1 MVDKAHLATD
11 ELLDKMERRL
21 RAIYTRAS
29 REIGEA
35 WKAYLQEAG
44 KEIADLQR
52 QYQEAKAANDTE
64 QARHLGKSLQKA
76 KRERTLTDKRYRE
89 LTRQTAEQL
98 AHVNETATAYI
109 NKNLPEVYAINYNAT
124 GAAFDGIGGYSFT
137 LTDADTVRNLV
148 ESDRSF
154 LPMRDLD
161 FSRDVAWNIEKMNA
175 EVLQGILQ
183 GEPIDKIADRL
194 AQVIGMNL
202 RSAVSAART
211 MVTSAENKGRQD
223 GFERAAAMGIIL
235 EREWIATSDGR
246 TRDWHRELD
255 GVTVGVDEPFEN
267 AIGKIMY
274 PGDPSADGANVWNCF
289 VGETKI
295 ASDSDVVRSYKHNYS
310 GKIISIKTACGVE
323 FSCTPNHPILTPN
336 GWVSAELLK
345 NGDNILVTFGEQ
357 NVFGGVNPD
366 IKHRFPR
373 IDAIHNFFNV
383 SGGERAVGVSVDF
396 HGDVAT
402 SNVEIVTQERLL
414 WKAFNATSGN
424 SVNKLL
430 FKLSDKTL
438 SCFGSL
444 FEHFRSICKSSL
456 GFVCRKC
463 KAFSFFRRSIS
474 HSCKHS
480 LGTIANMDS
489 VLTEYSINDLPADTV
504 IDGELLDRLS
514 CKVFL
519 DTIVNVDVS
528 VLSTHV
534 YNLQTENGYY
544 FVNSIIP
551 EDSKKVNGIFAIAKN
566 CRCTIAAKVLGFKS
580 VR

>member
-1 MVDKAHLATD
+1 MVDKAHIATD

-35 WKAYLQEAG
+35 WEKYLREAG
-44 KEIADLQR
+44 VEIADLQK

-64 QARHLGKSLQKA
+64 LARQLGKSLQKA

-109 NKNLPEVYAINYNAT
+109 NNNLPDVYAMNYNAT
-124 GAAFDGIGGYSFT
+124 GEAFNGIGGYSFT
-137 LTDADTVRNLV
+137 LTDADTIRNLV
-148 ESDRSF
+148 ESDSSF
-154 LPMRDLD
+154 LPMRELD
-161 FSRDVAWNIEKMNA
+161 FAKDVAWNIEKMNA

-202 RSAVSAART
+202 RSAISAART

-274 PGDPSADGANVWNCF
+274 PGDPSANGANVW
-289 VGETKI
+289 
-295 ASDSDVVRSYKHNYS
+295 
-310 GKIISIKTACGVE
+310 
-323 FSCTPNHPILTPN
+323 
-336 GWVSAELLK
+336 
-345 NGDNILVTFGEQ
+345 
-357 NVFGGVNPD
+357 
-366 IKHRFPR
+366 
-373 IDAIHNFFNV
+373 
-383 SGGERAVGVSVDF
+383 
-396 HGDVAT
+396 
-402 SNVEIVTQERLL
+402 
-414 WKAFNATSGN
+414 
-424 SVNKLL
+424 
-430 FKLSDKTL
+430 
-438 SCFGSL
+438 
-444 FEHFRSICKSSL
+444 
-456 GFVCRKC
+456 
-463 KAFSFFRRSIS
+463 
-474 HSCKHS
+474 
-480 LGTIANMDS
+480 
-489 VLTEYSINDLPADTV
+489 
-504 IDGELLDRLS
+504 
-514 CKVFL
+514 
-519 DTIVNVDVS
+519 
-528 VLSTHV
+528 
-534 YNLQTENGYY
+534 
-544 FVNSIIP
+544 
-551 EDSKKVNGIFAIAKN
+551 N

>member
-35 WKAYLQEAG
+35 WKAYLKEAG
-44 KEIADLQR
+44 TEIADLQR
-52 QYQEAKAANDTE
+52 QYQEAKAANDDKLTR
-64 QARHLGKSLQKA
+64 QLGKSLQKA
-76 KRERTLTDKRYRE
+76 KRERTLMDKRYRE

-98 AHVNETATAYI
+98 AHVNKTATAYI
-109 NKNLPEVYAINYNAT
+109 NNNLPEVYAMNYNAT
-124 GAAFDGIGGYSFT
+124 GEAFNGIGGYSFT

-148 ESDRSF
+148 ESDSSF

-202 RSAVSAART
+202 RSAISAART

-274 PGDPSADGANVWNCF
+274 PGDPSANGANVWNC
-289 VGETKI
+289 
-295 ASDSDVVRSYKHNYS
+295 
-310 GKIISIKTACGVE
+310 
-323 FSCTPNHPILTPN
+323 
-336 GWVSAELLK
+336 
-345 NGDNILVTFGEQ
+345 
-357 NVFGGVNPD
+357 
-366 IKHRFPR
+366 
-373 IDAIHNFFNV
+373 
-383 SGGERAVGVSVDF
+383 
-396 HGDVAT
+396 
-402 SNVEIVTQERLL
+402 
-414 WKAFNATSGN
+414 
-424 SVNKLL
+424 
-430 FKLSDKTL
+430 
-438 SCFGSL
+438 
-444 FEHFRSICKSSL
+444 
-456 GFVCRKC
+456 
-463 KAFSFFRRSIS
+463 
-474 HSCKHS
+474 
-480 LGTIANMDS
+480 
-489 VLTEYSINDLPADTV
+489 
-504 IDGELLDRLS
+504 
-514 CKVFL
+514 
-519 DTIVNVDVS
+519 
-528 VLSTHV
+528 
-534 YNLQTENGYY
+534 
-544 FVNSIIP
+544 
-551 EDSKKVNGIFAIAKN
+551 
-566 CRCTIAAKVLGFKS
+566 RCAIAAKILGFKS

>member
-35 WKAYLQEAG
+35 WKAYLKEAG
-44 KEIADLQR
+44 TEIADLQR

-64 QARHLGKSLQKA
+64 LTRQIGKSLQKA
-76 KRERTLTDKRYRE
+76 KRERTLMDKRYRE

-109 NKNLPEVYAINYNAT
+109 NNNLPEVYAMNYNAT
-124 GAAFDGIGGYSFT
+124 GEAFNGIGGYSFT

-202 RSAVSAART
+202 RSAISAART

-223 GFERAAAMGIIL
+223 GFERAAAAGIIL

-274 PGDPSADGANVWNCF
+274 PGDPSANGANVW
-289 VGETKI
+289 
-295 ASDSDVVRSYKHNYS
+295 
-310 GKIISIKTACGVE
+310 
-323 FSCTPNHPILTPN
+323 
-336 GWVSAELLK
+336 
-345 NGDNILVTFGEQ
+345 
-357 NVFGGVNPD
+357 
-366 IKHRFPR
+366 
-373 IDAIHNFFNV
+373 
-383 SGGERAVGVSVDF
+383 
-396 HGDVAT
+396 
-402 SNVEIVTQERLL
+402 
-414 WKAFNATSGN
+414 
-424 SVNKLL
+424 
-430 FKLSDKTL
+430 
-438 SCFGSL
+438 
-444 FEHFRSICKSSL
+444 
-456 GFVCRKC
+456 
-463 KAFSFFRRSIS
+463 
-474 HSCKHS
+474 
-480 LGTIANMDS
+480 
-489 VLTEYSINDLPADTV
+489 
-504 IDGELLDRLS
+504 
-514 CKVFL
+514 
-519 DTIVNVDVS
+519 
-528 VLSTHV
+528 
-534 YNLQTENGYY
+534 
-544 FVNSIIP
+544 
-551 EDSKKVNGIFAIAKN
+551 N

>member
-35 WKAYLQEAG
+35 WKAYLKEAG
-44 KEIADLQR
+44 TEIADLQK

-64 QARHLGKSLQKA
+64 LTRQLGKSLQKA
-76 KRERTLTDKRYRE
+76 KRERTLMDKRYRE

-124 GAAFDGIGGYSFT
+124 GEAFDGIGGYSFT

-274 PGDPSADGANVWNCF
+274 PGDPSANGANVWNC
-289 VGETKI
+289 
-295 ASDSDVVRSYKHNYS
+295 
-310 GKIISIKTACGVE
+310 
-323 FSCTPNHPILTPN
+323 
-336 GWVSAELLK
+336 
-345 NGDNILVTFGEQ
+345 
-357 NVFGGVNPD
+357 
-366 IKHRFPR
+366 
-373 IDAIHNFFNV
+373 
-383 SGGERAVGVSVDF
+383 
-396 HGDVAT
+396 
-402 SNVEIVTQERLL
+402 
-414 WKAFNATSGN
+414 
-424 SVNKLL
+424 
-430 FKLSDKTL
+430 
-438 SCFGSL
+438 
-444 FEHFRSICKSSL
+444 
-456 GFVCRKC
+456 
-463 KAFSFFRRSIS
+463 
-474 HSCKHS
+474 
-480 LGTIANMDS
+480 
-489 VLTEYSINDLPADTV
+489 
-504 IDGELLDRLS
+504 
-514 CKVFL
+514 
-519 DTIVNVDVS
+519 
-528 VLSTHV
+528 
-534 YNLQTENGYY
+534 
-544 FVNSIIP
+544 
-551 EDSKKVNGIFAIAKN
+551 
-566 CRCTIAAKVLGFKS
+566 RCTLAAKILGFKS

>member
-35 WKAYLQEAG
+35 WKAYLKEAG
-44 KEIADLQR
+44 TEIADLQK
-52 QYQEAKAANDTE
+52 QYQEAKAANDTDLTR
-64 QARHLGKSLQKA
+64 QLGKSLQKA

-109 NKNLPEVYAINYNAT
+109 NNNLPEVYALNYNAT
-124 GAAFDGIGGYSFT
+124 GEAFNGIGGYSFT

-161 FSRDVAWNIEKMNA
+161 FSRDIAWNIEKMNA

-183 GEPIDKIADRL
+183 GEPTDKIADRL

-202 RSAVSAART
+202 RSAISAART

-274 PGDPSADGANVWNCF
+274 PGDPSANGANVW
-289 VGETKI
+289 
-295 ASDSDVVRSYKHNYS
+295 
-310 GKIISIKTACGVE
+310 
-323 FSCTPNHPILTPN
+323 
-336 GWVSAELLK
+336 
-345 NGDNILVTFGEQ
+345 
-357 NVFGGVNPD
+357 
-366 IKHRFPR
+366 
-373 IDAIHNFFNV
+373 
-383 SGGERAVGVSVDF
+383 
-396 HGDVAT
+396 
-402 SNVEIVTQERLL
+402 
-414 WKAFNATSGN
+414 
-424 SVNKLL
+424 
-430 FKLSDKTL
+430 
-438 SCFGSL
+438 
-444 FEHFRSICKSSL
+444 
-456 GFVCRKC
+456 
-463 KAFSFFRRSIS
+463 
-474 HSCKHS
+474 
-480 LGTIANMDS
+480 
-489 VLTEYSINDLPADTV
+489 
-504 IDGELLDRLS
+504 
-514 CKVFL
+514 
-519 DTIVNVDVS
+519 
-528 VLSTHV
+528 
-534 YNLQTENGYY
+534 
-544 FVNSIIP
+544 
-551 EDSKKVNGIFAIAKN
+551 N

>member
-35 WKAYLQEAG
+35 WKAYLKEAG
-44 KEIADLQR
+44 TEIADLQR
-52 QYQEAKAANDTE
+52 QYQEAKAANDDKLTR
-64 QARHLGKSLQKA
+64 QLGKSLQKA
-76 KRERTLTDKRYRE
+76 KRERTLMDERYRE

-109 NKNLPEVYAINYNAT
+109 NNNLPEVYAMNYNAT
-124 GAAFDGIGGYSFT
+124 GEAFDGIGGYSFT

-202 RSAVSAART
+202 RSAISAART

-255 GVTVGVDEPFEN
+255 GVTVGIDEPFEN

-274 PGDPSADGANVWNCF
+274 PGDPSANGANVW
-289 VGETKI
+289 
-295 ASDSDVVRSYKHNYS
+295 
-310 GKIISIKTACGVE
+310 
-323 FSCTPNHPILTPN
+323 
-336 GWVSAELLK
+336 
-345 NGDNILVTFGEQ
+345 
-357 NVFGGVNPD
+357 
-366 IKHRFPR
+366 
-373 IDAIHNFFNV
+373 
-383 SGGERAVGVSVDF
+383 
-396 HGDVAT
+396 
-402 SNVEIVTQERLL
+402 
-414 WKAFNATSGN
+414 
-424 SVNKLL
+424 
-430 FKLSDKTL
+430 
-438 SCFGSL
+438 
-444 FEHFRSICKSSL
+444 
-456 GFVCRKC
+456 
-463 KAFSFFRRSIS
+463 
-474 HSCKHS
+474 
-480 LGTIANMDS
+480 
-489 VLTEYSINDLPADTV
+489 
-504 IDGELLDRLS
+504 
-514 CKVFL
+514 
-519 DTIVNVDVS
+519 
-528 VLSTHV
+528 
-534 YNLQTENGYY
+534 
-544 FVNSIIP
+544 
-551 EDSKKVNGIFAIAKN
+551 N
-566 CRCTIAAKVLGFKS
+566 CRCTIAAKVLGFKT

>member
-35 WKAYLQEAG
+35 WKAYLKEAG
-44 KEIADLQR
+44 MEIADLQR

-64 QARHLGKSLQKA
+64 LTRQLGKSLQKA
-76 KRERTLTDKRYRE
+76 KRERTFTDKRYRE

-109 NKNLPEVYAINYNAT
+109 NNNLPEVYAMNYNAT
-124 GAAFDGIGGYSFT
+124 GEAFNGIGGYSFT

-202 RSAVSAART
+202 RSAISAART

-274 PGDPSADGANVWNCF
+274 PGDPSANGANVW
-289 VGETKI
+289 
-295 ASDSDVVRSYKHNYS
+295 
-310 GKIISIKTACGVE
+310 
-323 FSCTPNHPILTPN
+323 
-336 GWVSAELLK
+336 
-345 NGDNILVTFGEQ
+345 
-357 NVFGGVNPD
+357 
-366 IKHRFPR
+366 
-373 IDAIHNFFNV
+373 
-383 SGGERAVGVSVDF
+383 
-396 HGDVAT
+396 
-402 SNVEIVTQERLL
+402 
-414 WKAFNATSGN
+414 
-424 SVNKLL
+424 
-430 FKLSDKTL
+430 
-438 SCFGSL
+438 
-444 FEHFRSICKSSL
+444 
-456 GFVCRKC
+456 
-463 KAFSFFRRSIS
+463 
-474 HSCKHS
+474 
-480 LGTIANMDS
+480 
-489 VLTEYSINDLPADTV
+489 
-504 IDGELLDRLS
+504 
-514 CKVFL
+514 
-519 DTIVNVDVS
+519 
-528 VLSTHV
+528 
-534 YNLQTENGYY
+534 
-544 FVNSIIP
+544 
-551 EDSKKVNGIFAIAKN
+551 N
-566 CRCTIAAKVLGFKS
+566 CRCTIAAKILGFKS

>member
-35 WKAYLQEAG
+35 WEAYLREAG
-44 KEIADLQR
+44 TEIADLQK
-52 QYQEAKAANDTE
+52 QYQEAKKANDTE
-64 QARHLGKSLQKA
+64 LTRQLGKSLQKA
-76 KRERTLTDKRYRE
+76 KRERTLTDRRYRE

-109 NKNLPEVYAINYNAT
+109 NNNLPEVYAMNYNAT
-124 GAAFDGIGGYSFT
+124 GEAFNGIGGYSFT

-161 FSRDVAWNIEKMNA
+161 FSRDIAWNIEKMNA

-202 RSAVSAART
+202 RSAISAART

-274 PGDPSADGANVWNCF
+274 PGDPSANGANVW
-289 VGETKI
+289 
-295 ASDSDVVRSYKHNYS
+295 
-310 GKIISIKTACGVE
+310 
-323 FSCTPNHPILTPN
+323 
-336 GWVSAELLK
+336 
-345 NGDNILVTFGEQ
+345 
-357 NVFGGVNPD
+357 
-366 IKHRFPR
+366 
-373 IDAIHNFFNV
+373 
-383 SGGERAVGVSVDF
+383 
-396 HGDVAT
+396 
-402 SNVEIVTQERLL
+402 
-414 WKAFNATSGN
+414 
-424 SVNKLL
+424 
-430 FKLSDKTL
+430 
-438 SCFGSL
+438 
-444 FEHFRSICKSSL
+444 
-456 GFVCRKC
+456 
-463 KAFSFFRRSIS
+463 
-474 HSCKHS
+474 
-480 LGTIANMDS
+480 
-489 VLTEYSINDLPADTV
+489 
-504 IDGELLDRLS
+504 
-514 CKVFL
+514 
-519 DTIVNVDVS
+519 
-528 VLSTHV
+528 
-534 YNLQTENGYY
+534 
-544 FVNSIIP
+544 
-551 EDSKKVNGIFAIAKN
+551 N
-566 CRCTIAAKVLGFKS
+566 CRCTIAAKILGFKS

>member
-35 WKAYLQEAG
+35 WEAYLREAG
-44 KEIADLQR
+44 TEIADLQK
-52 QYQEAKAANDTE
+52 QYQEAKKANDTE
-64 QARHLGKSLQKA
+64 LARQLGKSLQKA

-109 NKNLPEVYAINYNAT
+109 NNNLPEVYAMNYNAT
-124 GAAFDGIGGYSFT
+124 GEAFNGIGGYSFT

-148 ESDRSF
+148 EADRSF

-183 GEPIDKIADRL
+183 GESMDKIADRL

-202 RSAVSAART
+202 RSAISAART

-274 PGDPSADGANVWNCF
+274 PGDPSANGANVW
-289 VGETKI
+289 
-295 ASDSDVVRSYKHNYS
+295 
-310 GKIISIKTACGVE
+310 
-323 FSCTPNHPILTPN
+323 
-336 GWVSAELLK
+336 
-345 NGDNILVTFGEQ
+345 
-357 NVFGGVNPD
+357 
-366 IKHRFPR
+366 
-373 IDAIHNFFNV
+373 
-383 SGGERAVGVSVDF
+383 
-396 HGDVAT
+396 
-402 SNVEIVTQERLL
+402 
-414 WKAFNATSGN
+414 
-424 SVNKLL
+424 
-430 FKLSDKTL
+430 
-438 SCFGSL
+438 
-444 FEHFRSICKSSL
+444 
-456 GFVCRKC
+456 
-463 KAFSFFRRSIS
+463 
-474 HSCKHS
+474 
-480 LGTIANMDS
+480 
-489 VLTEYSINDLPADTV
+489 
-504 IDGELLDRLS
+504 
-514 CKVFL
+514 
-519 DTIVNVDVS
+519 
-528 VLSTHV
+528 
-534 YNLQTENGYY
+534 
-544 FVNSIIP
+544 
-551 EDSKKVNGIFAIAKN
+551 N
-566 CRCTIAAKVLGFKS
+566 CRCTIAAKILGFKS
-580 VR
+580 VRGK

>member
-35 WKAYLQEAG
+35 WKAYLKEAG
-44 KEIADLQR
+44 TEIADLQR

-64 QARHLGKSLQKA
+64 MTRQLSKSLQKA
-76 KRERTLTDKRYRE
+76 KRERTLMDKRYRE

-124 GAAFDGIGGYSFT
+124 GEAFNGIGGYSFT

-148 ESDRSF
+148 EADRSF

-161 FSRDVAWNIEKMNA
+161 FSRDIAWNIEKMNA

-202 RSAVSAART
+202 RSAISAART

-274 PGDPSADGANVWNCF
+274 PGDPSANGANVWNC
-289 VGETKI
+289 
-295 ASDSDVVRSYKHNYS
+295 
-310 GKIISIKTACGVE
+310 
-323 FSCTPNHPILTPN
+323 
-336 GWVSAELLK
+336 
-345 NGDNILVTFGEQ
+345 
-357 NVFGGVNPD
+357 
-366 IKHRFPR
+366 
-373 IDAIHNFFNV
+373 
-383 SGGERAVGVSVDF
+383 
-396 HGDVAT
+396 
-402 SNVEIVTQERLL
+402 
-414 WKAFNATSGN
+414 
-424 SVNKLL
+424 
-430 FKLSDKTL
+430 
-438 SCFGSL
+438 
-444 FEHFRSICKSSL
+444 
-456 GFVCRKC
+456 
-463 KAFSFFRRSIS
+463 
-474 HSCKHS
+474 
-480 LGTIANMDS
+480 
-489 VLTEYSINDLPADTV
+489 
-504 IDGELLDRLS
+504 
-514 CKVFL
+514 
-519 DTIVNVDVS
+519 
-528 VLSTHV
+528 
-534 YNLQTENGYY
+534 
-544 FVNSIIP
+544 
-551 EDSKKVNGIFAIAKN
+551 
-566 CRCTIAAKVLGFKS
+566 RCTIVAKVLGFKS

>member
-1 MVDKAHLATD
+1 MADKAHLATD

-44 KEIADLQR
+44 AEISDLQR

-64 QARHLGKSLQKA
+64 LARQLGKKLQKA
-76 KRERTLTDKRYRE
+76 KRERTLMDERYRE
-89 LTRQTAEQL
+89 LTQQTAEQL

-109 NKNLPEVYAINYNAT
+109 NNNLPEVYAINYNAT
-124 GAAFDGIGGYSFT
+124 GEAFNGIGGYSFT

-154 LPMRDLD
+154 LPMRNLD
-161 FSRDVAWNIEKMNA
+161 VSRDIAWNIEKMNA

-183 GEPIDKIADRL
+183 GESMDKIADRL
-194 AQVIGMNL
+194 EQVIGMNL
-202 RSAVSAART
+202 RSAISAART

-223 GFERAAAMGIIL
+223 GFERAAALGIIL

-255 GVTVGVDEPFEN
+255 GVTVAVDEPFEN

-480 LGTIANMDS
+480 LGTIANRDS

-551 EDSKKVNGIFAIAKN
+551 QDNKKVNGIFAIAKN
-566 CRCTIAAKVLGFKS
+566 CRCTIAAKILGFKS